1 MIEPVSN
8 RSLNGVCFCLL
19 LVAIAFPQATN
30 AQRKKQPSGLPGVRW
45 REGDRDCTLSKGR
58 DGVYRYGLSYETLT
72 ATLAVDSQEVEKTRR
87 TLRHVFRIVVTVRNR
102 GTVPVEINPQRITL
116 ELVDH
121 VHLVMK
127 AEDPDELSAQI
138 QDDSD
143 ELVDESE
150 RELKKHPERKTAV
163 EERLRDHEDLVAQW
177 QEYLS
182 AKTLR
187 VITLDHAR
195 PEATGLVFFP
205 TQSKW
210 KGDWKQQEHFIVR
223 IPIAHFLLE
232 FPFTLPPPGELP
244 QLRERPE

>member
-1 MIEPVSN
+1 MIRSLSN
-8 RSLNGVCFCLL
+8 RLWKAICFCLL
-19 LVAIAFPQATN
+19 LFAVALPQATN
-30 AQRKKQPSGLPGVRW
+30 ARSKKQLPGPPGVRW
-45 REGDRDCTLSKGR
+45 REGDRDCTLTKGT
-58 DGVYRYGLSYETLT
+58 DGVYRYSLSYEAIV

-87 TLRHVFRIVVTVRNR
+87 TLEHLFRVVVTVRNR
-102 GTVPVEINPQRITL
+102 GTVPVEIEPQRITL

-121 VHLVMK
+121 LHLVMK
-127 AEDPDELSAQI
+127 AEDPDQLSAQI

-143 ELVDESE
+143 NLAHESE

-163 EERLRDHEDLVAQW
+163 EERLRDYENLVAQW

-187 VITLDHAR
+187 PVTLDHAQ
-195 PEATGLVFFP
+195 PEATGLVLFP

-223 IPIAHFLLE
+223 IPIANFLLE
-232 FPFTLPPPGELP
+232 FPFTLPLPGELP

>member
-1 MIEPVSN
+1 MGI
-8 RSLNGVCFCLL
+8 CFCLL
-19 LVAIAFPQATN
+19 LFITALPQPAN
-30 AQRKKQPSGLPGVRW
+30 ARSKKQPSGPPGVRW
-45 REGDRDCTLSKGR
+45 REGDRDCSVIKGR
-58 DGVYRYGLSYETLT
+58 DGVYRYSLSYETIT

-87 TLRHVFRIVVTVRNR
+87 TLEHVFRIVVTVRNR

-121 VHLVMK
+121 FRVIMK
-127 AEDPDELSAQI
+127 AEDPDVLSARI
-138 QDDSD
+138 QDESD
-143 ELVDESE
+143 ELVHQSE

-163 EERLRDHEDLVAQW
+163 EERLRDYENLVVQW
-177 QEYLS
+177 HEYLT

-187 VITLDHAR
+187 PLTLDHAR

-223 IPIAHFLLE
+223 ILIAKFLLE